1 MKNRDLCSSLVTVGL
16 RFLLLVASLL
26 NSFYVEALKQ
36 IKVTRVSNIKLEKN
50 RLQLIAF
57 TSNCFRADNVLL

>member
-26 NSFYVEALKQ
+26 NSFYVETFKQ
-36 IKVTRVSNIKLEKN
+36 IKVTRVSNIKSEKTDYN
-50 RLQLIAF
+50 
-57 TSNCFRADNVLL
+57 